1 MLKAIAILLSVI
13 YTYNVASAQ
22 ISNKTNN
29 PQINTNTP
37 SSETTTLKP
46 KTFSAFH
53 EQLNAKKK
61 QAQEKIHILSKNQL
75 QKNKHTRQ
83 EQNEDIKQFRQL
95 HNEQIKK
102 KQEEK
107 EEKEAKLKEITNT
120 SNDETP
126 KNIDVLAF

>member
-1 MLKAIAILLSVI
+1 MLKVIAILLSVI

-22 ISNKTNN
+22 ISNQKNN

-83 EQNEDIKQFRQL
+83 GQNEDIKQFRQL
-95 HNEQIKK
+95 HNEQMKK
-102 KQEEK
+102 KQ
-107 EEKEAKLKEITNT
+107 EEKEAKLKELTNT

-126 KNIDVLAF
+126 KNIEVLAF

>member
-1 MLKAIAILLSVI
+1 MLKVIAILLSVI

-22 ISNKTNN
+22 ISNKKNN
-29 PQINTNTP
+29 PQINTNTL

-46 KTFSAFH
+46 KTFSTFH
-53 EQLNAKKK
+53 EQLNAKKR
-61 QAQEKIHILSKNQL
+61 QAQEKIHILSKNQPP
-75 QKNKHTRQ
+75 KNKHTRQ
-83 EQNEDIKQFRQL
+83 GQNEDIKQFRQL
-95 HNEQIKK
+95 HKEQMKK
-102 KQEEK
+102 KQ